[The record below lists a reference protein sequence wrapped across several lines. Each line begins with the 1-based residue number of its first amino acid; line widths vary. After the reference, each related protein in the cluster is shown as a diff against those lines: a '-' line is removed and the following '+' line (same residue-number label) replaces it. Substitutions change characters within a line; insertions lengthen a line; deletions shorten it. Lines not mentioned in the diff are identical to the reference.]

1 MLGRAF
7 SLVCAAVLAVAICA
21 DSHAGEINVW
31 NDQGGNTVG
40 VAGFHAFGVGG
51 AIVGSVGSGNSIT
64 AINGSPVDIPLF
76 LTFTITD
83 VGGDIT
89 GGGYKIIG
97 VGRDSAVIDFSI
109 TSGTVGNGVF
119 DVQGKITDIFL
130 NNLPGY
136 NFAPL
141 LGAENTV
148 DITKAGV
155 DFSQVVG
162 VNGAVVRNAGFIL
175 TESVPEPSSIALF
188 GIAAGGFLIFWR
200 SVKRGSAA

>member
-1 MLGRAF
+1 
-7 SLVCAAVLAVAICA
+7 
-21 DSHAGEINVW
+21 
-31 NDQGGNTVG
+31 
-40 VAGFHAFGVGG
+40 
-51 AIVGSVGSGNSIT
+51 
-64 AINGSPVDIPLF
+64 
-76 LTFTITD
+76 
-83 VGGDIT
+83 
-89 GGGYKIIG
+89 
-97 VGRDSAVIDFSI
+97 
-109 TSGTVGNGVF
+109 
-119 DVQGKITDIFL
+119 
-130 NNLPGY
+130 LPGY